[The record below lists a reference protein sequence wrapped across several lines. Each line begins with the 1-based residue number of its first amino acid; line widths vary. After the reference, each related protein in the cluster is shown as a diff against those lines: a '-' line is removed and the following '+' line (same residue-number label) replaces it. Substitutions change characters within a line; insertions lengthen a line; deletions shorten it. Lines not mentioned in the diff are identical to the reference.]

1 MFFGKIK
8 IEEYDFFQHTFIV
21 VVKNYFTQI
30 IITAN
35 HISES

>member
-21 VVKNYFTQI
+21 VVKKLLYTN
-30 IITAN
+30 N
-35 HISES
+35 HYSQSH